1 MNLALPVTQKALD
14 EVSKQKL
21 DAILAT
27 LSPGR
32 QRAIMRVVEG
42 KTSSWLTTLPL
53 QSCHFDLAPVQFR
66 DGLALRYL
74 RHPSNLLAK
83 CDGCGANFTLQHALD
98 CKKGGLVILRH
109 NEIRDCLGD
118 LASQVWP
125 QVIKKP
131 IVNEATATSS
141 DPGLRLDLGIRAVW
155 QPQVEALFDVRVID
169 TDAPSHCHR
178 APNAI
183 LESSSLEKKRMYKKA
198 VEDRRGTFTP
208 FVLSVDGLLHKEASH
223 FLTFTPFV
231 LSVDGLL
238 HKEASHF
245 LKHMATALSSKWDK
259 TYSITSSYVRSRLA
273 FAGVRAVSLCLRGSR
288 TKWRSGLGFEDGA
301 PLASFM
307 E

>member
-1 MNLALPVTQKALD
+1 M
-14 EVSKQKL
+14 
-21 DAILAT
+21 
-27 LSPGR
+27 
-32 QRAIMRVVEG
+32 
-42 KTSSWLTTLPL
+42 
-53 QSCHFDLAPVQFR
+53 APVQFR
-66 DGLALRYL
+66 DGLALHYL
-74 RHPSNLLAK
+74 RHPSNLPAK
-83 CDGCGANFTLQHALD
+83 CDGCGADFTLQHALD

-109 NEIRDCLGD
+109 NEIHDCLGD

-125 QVIKKP
+125 QVIKEP

-141 DPGLRLDLGIRAVW
+141 DPGLRLDLGIRGVW

-198 VEDRRGTFTP
+198 VQDRRG
-208 FVLSVDGLLHKEASH
+208 
-223 FLTFTPFV
+223 TFTPFV

-259 TYSITSSYVRSRLA
+259 AYSITSSYVRSQLA
-273 FAGVRAVSLCLRGSR
+273 FAGVRSVSLCLRGSR

-307 E
+307 D

>member
-1 MNLALPVTQKALD
+1 M
-14 EVSKQKL
+14 
-21 DAILAT
+21 
-27 LSPGR
+27 
-32 QRAIMRVVEG
+32 
-42 KTSSWLTTLPL
+42 
-53 QSCHFDLAPVQFR
+53 
-66 DGLALRYL
+66 
-74 RHPSNLLAK
+74 
-83 CDGCGANFTLQHALD
+83 
-98 CKKGGLVILRH
+98 
-109 NEIRDCLGD
+109 
-118 LASQVWP
+118 WP
-125 QVIKKP
+125 QVIKEP

-141 DPGLRLDLGIRAVW
+141 DPGLRLDLGIRGVW

-223 FLTFTPFV
+223 FL
-231 LSVDGLL
+231 
-238 HKEASHF
+238 KY
-245 LKHMATALSSKWDK
+245 MATALSSKWDK
-259 TYSITSSYVRSRLA
+259 AYSITSSYVRSRLA

-307 E
+307 D

>member
-1 MNLALPVTQKALD
+1 M
-14 EVSKQKL
+14 
-21 DAILAT
+21 
-27 LSPGR
+27 
-32 QRAIMRVVEG
+32 
-42 KTSSWLTTLPL
+42 
-53 QSCHFDLAPVQFR
+53 APVQFR

-74 RHPSNLLAK
+74 RHLSNLPAK

-98 CKKGGLVILRH
+98 CKKGRLVILRH
-109 NEIRDCLGD
+109 NEIHDCIGN

-125 QVIKKP
+125 PVIKEP

-141 DPGLRLDLGIRAVW
+141 DPGLRLDLGIRGVW

-183 LESSSLEKKRMYKKA
+183 LESSSQEKKRMYKKA

-208 FVLSVDGLLHKEASH
+208 FLLSVDGLLHKEASH
-223 FLTFTPFV
+223 FI
-231 LSVDGLL
+231 
-238 HKEASHF
+238 
-245 LKHMATALSSKWDK
+245 KHMATALSSKWDK
-259 TYSITSSYVRSRLA
+259 AYSIISSYVRSWLA
-273 FAGVRAVSLCLRGSR
+273 FAGVRAVSLCLRESR
-288 TKWRSGLGFEDGA
+288 TKWRSGLGFDDGA